1 MCSYEETFQANL
13 DYWIFGRESKNKNEV
28 IENLLKLLRFGI
40 NEPDSI
46 LIDVARSVQKIE
58 KMTEI
63 EFNEKNNFYPFEKK
77 YEEIFT
83 SYGEHVQIQRE
94 LESHEK

>member
-28 IENLLKLLRFGI
+28 IDNLLKLLRFGI

-58 KMTEI
+58 NMTEI
-63 EFNEKNNFYPFEKK
+63 EFYEKNNFYHFERK
-77 YEEIFT
+77 YEEQFIR
-83 SYGEHVQIQRE
+83 YGEHVQIERE
-94 LESHEK
+94 LEF